1 MMQYMANLKTKLPPH
16 CQVKKRKNYCDVY
29 FMPHPKD
36 RPDKWPATIHLGR
49 TGKTPAEEIIKRAN
63 ETYGDYEAFRFRHET
78 GIDIRIKEGSFPDII
93 KKYKDSVFWT
103 SLTDRTKSDYN
114 IFLNKIN
121 EWSFRAGHPHISKLT
136 TKSLYAWIIENW
148 RDAYRRQK
156 YARTVLVILYQMAIR
171 EGYVETNLAENIKL
185 KAVKRAEK
193 KKIHIWSQKDIDAF
207 VEEADKRGLHS
218 VGSIV
223 LTGIETAQRQA
234 DVIKMRHSVDYMDGK
249 LIYIQQKTGKK
260 VKFNAT
266 KKLTS
271 RYKEFHSLSQMF
283 LFINENTKR
292 PWQYRSLA
300 QKIREICDC
309 IGLEGYVYAHLRHSQ
324 VYYLYENELN
334 KNIISA
340 MTGHSMKTVD
350 SMLDRHYLE
359 IRNEELANRG
369 VAKIDRVRQKVRQ
382 TSQTK

>member
-1 MMQYMANLKTKLPPH
+1 MANLKTELPPH

-36 RPDKWPATIHLGR
+36 RPEKWPATILLGKL
-49 TGKTPAEEIIKRAN
+49 GKTPAEEIIKKAN
-63 ETYGDYEAFRFRHET
+63 ETYDDYVAFQFRHET
-78 GIDIRIKEGSFPDII
+78 GIDLRIKEGSLPDVI
-93 KKYKDSVFWT
+93 KRYKESIFWT
-103 SLTDRTKSDYN
+103 SLSGRTQNDYN

-136 TKSLYAWIIENW
+136 TKSLYAWITENW
-148 RDAYRRQK
+148 RDAFRRQQ
-156 YARTVLVILYQMAIR
+156 YAKSILVILYNAAIR
-171 EGYVETNLAENIKL
+171 EGYVENNLAENLVIKS
-185 KAVKRAEK
+185 VKREDK
-193 KKIHIWSQKDIDAF
+193 KKIRIWSQKDIDAF
-207 VEEADKRGLHS
+207 VKEADARGLHS
-218 VGSIV
+218 IGSIV

-234 DVIKMRHSVDYMDGK
+234 DVIKMRHNIDYKSGK

-260 VKFNAT
+260 VQFNAT
-266 KKLTS
+266 KKLAA
-271 RYKEFHSLSQMF
+271 RYEKYHRANQMF
-283 LFINENTKR
+283 MFIGENTGR

-300 QKIREICDC
+300 QKIREICDH
-309 IGLEGYVYAHLRHSQ
+309 IGLYEYVYAHLRHSQ
-324 VYYLYENELN
+324 VYYLYENELS

-340 MTGHSMKTVD
+340 MTGHSTKTVD

-382 TSQTK
+382 PSQTK

>member
-1 MMQYMANLKTKLPPH
+1 MANFKTKLPPH
-16 CQVKKRKNYCDVY
+16 CQVKKRKSYCDVY

-63 ETYGDYEAFRFRHET
+63 DTYDNYVSFRFRHET
-78 GIDIRIKEGSFPDII
+78 GIDTRIKEGSLPDII
-93 KKYKDSVFWT
+93 KKYKDSVFWI
-103 SLTDRTKSDYN
+103 SLTDRTRSDYS

-121 EWSFRAGHPHISKLT
+121 DWSFRAGHPHIAKLT
-136 TKSLYAWIIENW
+136 TKSLYAWIIDNW

-156 YARTVLVILYQMAIR
+156 YARTVLVILYQVAIR
-171 EGYVETNLAENIKL
+171 EGFVEVNLAESIKL
-185 KAVKRAEK
+185 KTVRREEK

-207 VEEADKRGLHS
+207 VKEADARGLHS
-218 VGSIV
+218 IGSIV

-234 DVIKMRHSVDYMDGK
+234 DVVKMRHNVDYKDGK
-249 LIYIQQKTGKK
+249 LIYVQQKTGKK

-266 KKLTS
+266 KKLDE
-271 RYKEFHSLSQMF
+271 RYKKHHPSNQMF

-300 QKIREICDC
+300 QKIREICDH
-309 IGLEGYVYAHLRHSQ
+309 IGLYEYVYAHLRHSQ

-359 IRNEELANRG
+359 VRNEELANRG

-382 TSQTK
+382 SSQTN